1 MFPLAAACPW
11 MHVIDVPT
19 KLLNA
24 LWLPYR
30 KSHNEL
36 QAAIKAT
43 TDCKAVFAH
52 ADVVRLPGHPWVCT

>member
-30 KSHNEL
+30 KSHDEL
-36 QAAIKAT
+36 QAAIRASGN
-43 TDCKAVFAH
+43 CKAVFAH
-52 ADVVRLPGHPWVCT
+52 ADVVSPLGHP